1 VASDRFSVVT
11 SVPIS
16 FSGSDPIIS
25 STPSSSLVDSN
36 LSDNR
41 FYFLYFASSESV
53 AEASGD
59 VSFSVLRQFRCGLSS
74 KISTSLFY
82 FSRAGGLAF
91 DLPSSFAILW
101 GAPCKMIS
109 IALNLRSYLSNP
121 GSSLIGVADVTASV
135 VKVRCVVSGRQR
147 PSTTS

>member
-1 VASDRFSVVT
+1 MNLDPGLASSVFLGFSSVNAPVFSNSPVRSLVASDRFSVVT

-74 KISTSLFY
+74 KLALLCFISRVLVVWLLTYHLLSPSCGEL
-82 FSRAGGLAF
+82 LA
-91 DLPSSFAILW
+91 
-101 GAPCKMIS
+101 
-109 IALNLRSYLSNP
+109 R
-121 GSSLIGVADVTASV
+121 
-135 VKVRCVVSGRQR
+135 
-147 PSTTS
+147 

>member
-1 VASDRFSVVT
+1 MNASVSSNLPGRSLVASDRFSVVA
-11 SVPIS
+11 SV
-16 FSGSDPIIS
+16 PIIS

-41 FYFLYFASSESV
+41 FCFLYFASSESV

-82 FSRAGGLAF
+82 FSCAGGLAF
-91 DLPSSFAILW
+91 DLPSW
-101 GAPCKMIS
+101 T
-109 IALNLRSYLSNP
+109 RE
-121 GSSLIGVADVTASV
+121 
-135 VKVRCVVSGRQR
+135 GRM
-147 PSTTS
+147 